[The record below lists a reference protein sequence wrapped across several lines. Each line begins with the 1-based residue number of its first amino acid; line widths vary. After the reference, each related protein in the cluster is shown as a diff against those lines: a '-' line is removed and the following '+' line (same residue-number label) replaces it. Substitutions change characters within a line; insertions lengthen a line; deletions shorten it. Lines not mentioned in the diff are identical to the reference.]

1 MKQKLKT
8 AAKSILI
15 IMLIFL
21 VVIMMV
27 QIERLKGT
35 ARVINY
41 AGLVRGATQREVKL
55 EITGNKNDDLI
66 KYLDDILSGLKYE
79 EGHYN
84 LVSIKDENYQ
94 QKLDVQIEYWHNLKE
109 EIIKVRQNGYENTDV
124 VEMSEKYFALADR
137 TEILK
142 RKRMGIYTLLYAFF
156 VCFSAESV
164 YLL

>member
-41 AGLVRGATQREVKL
+41 AGLVRGAT
-55 EITGNKNDDLI
+55 
-66 KYLDDILSGLKYE
+66 
-79 EGHYN
+79 
-84 LVSIKDENYQ
+84 
-94 QKLDVQIEYWHNLKE
+94 
-109 EIIKVRQNGYENTDV
+109 
-124 VEMSEKYFALADR
+124 
-137 TEILK
+137 
-142 RKRMGIYTLLYAFF
+142 
-156 VCFSAESV
+156 
-164 YLL
+164 